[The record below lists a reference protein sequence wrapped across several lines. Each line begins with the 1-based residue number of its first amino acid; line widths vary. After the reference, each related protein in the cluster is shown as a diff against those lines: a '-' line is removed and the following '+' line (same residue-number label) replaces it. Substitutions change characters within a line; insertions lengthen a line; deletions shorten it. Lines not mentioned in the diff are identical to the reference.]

1 MIKRER
7 IAYMIGTWHKVLH
20 FYFAPV
26 DDAITSADLEELERQ
41 LNSALL
47 PPYSE
52 GDLDAETK
60 SKRKAF

>member
-1 MIKRER
+1 
-7 IAYMIGTWHKVLH
+7 MIGTWHKVLH

-26 DDAITSADLEELERQ
+26 DDAMTSADLEELERQ

-47 PPYSE
+47 PPYAE